1 MSKRSYPVWDYPSNT
16 KQNPIPP
23 AKSAQERNRGVG
35 IPQSQQSRAPTLQ
48 STTPTQRGIVPE
60 RGQNARQNY
69 KPPTSGRPTST
80 GAQPW
85 LRNSGAGK
93 QTPGTTGTIRR
104 TGATGTAR
112 QTGTS
117 KSTGTTGKPPY
128 RSSYASAADFADM
141 NEIMGVSS
149 YTGEAQDV
157 ADNFLRQNGVSSPEE
172 YQKKFFTEQ
181 TRKQQ
186 EREARRRAQE
196 ERARQYREQYG
207 DEEAA
212 AEYMGL
218 RGGYTG
224 EVDDLVQAEWRKNG
238 VSDAAGY
245 RKVADYRW
253 RNMAGGAVDTLRNSA
268 NDLSYRL
275 QDGRAEQLAE
285 NDAMRDAANG
295 KGNYE
300 DLYRYYLAKYREETK
315 DFVPVKAVD
324 WGEAYNAE
332 TARIADEEGFN
343 DYVRKDGELSRA
355 LGAMAPSL
363 AASAAGNLVGGALAL
378 GGAYGSARAAAKVGK
393 ALSASMTFSS
403 ASGAAYEEAIANG
416 MTPDKAMQLATAAG
430 TIELGTEVLNSGLG
444 RFAGKKLGIGGA
456 ADKFL
461 ESLAGK
467 LTSDPLVQSAFV
479 SMSGIL
485 GEGFEEFLS
494 EWCGYA
500 AQKAL
505 DGYDTRTMG
514 EVWKDSLAA
523 FRDGAFVAGLLNAT
537 TLLQCGVPPQTAI
550 EVGVDEAMAQD
561 NALPRKDAAGR
572 KIGTTVSVSEIVG
585 KISDSLRQKLPERD
599 FVQFNEAFENSPA
612 GNQLSE
618 VLAGM
623 DSADAA
629 RVTEAVTGAVADA
642 VKRGESYS
650 SLEDFLTDESVERMT
665 EAVIEETAKT
675 LGLADAED
683 TGVNEKRLGD
693 SRVAALKDMAKE
705 SLTEQFRKDGELR
718 DTAERVRQKRGSDS
732 SDVFADSLIGEPEAP
747 SSDMET
753 LYKDFLEGKLE
764 SKEGADGDGML
775 SDPRPRNNQE
785 IQNYIE
791 KLKEESS
798 RMQEKRT
805 KDQMSDPKIKEGS
818 EMRIEKDSANKEFVE
833 DPFRGKDKLKADV
846 KYRAGEFGYMY
857 ETDGLGRICR
867 FFAEKLQLT
876 ARDKRLR
883 HDPNTPGKMQYDDAG
898 HLIGDRFGGAA
909 TITNLVSQLRSV
921 NRGDYRVMEDHL
933 ESVIQNGGTVE
944 MEGRIIYNESDLRPA
959 GISIEIKI
967 DGEAVPIFFSNI
979 Q

>member
-1 MSKRSYPVWDYPSNT
+1 MSKRVYSAWDYPSNT
-16 KQNPIPP
+16 KRNPIPP
-23 AKSAQERNRGVG
+23 AKSSQERNRGVG
-35 IPQSQQSRAPTLQ
+35 IPQSRQ
-48 STTPTQRGIVPE
+48 STAPLPQNTTPAQRGIVPE

-69 KPPTSGRPTST
+69 KPPTRGRPAST

-85 LRNSGAGK
+85 LHNSGAGK

-104 TGATGTAR
+104 TGTTGTAG
-112 QTGTS
+112 QTGTG
-117 KSTGTTGKPPY
+117 KPTGTTGKTPY
-128 RSSYASAADFADM
+128 RSSYASAADLADM
-141 NEIMGVSS
+141 NEIMGVNS

-157 ADNFLRQNGVSSPEE
+157 ADEFLRQNGVGSTTE
-172 YQKKFFTEQ
+172 YQKKFFSEQ
-181 TRKQQ
+181 ARKQQ

-196 ERARQYREQYG
+196 ERARQMRTLYG
-207 DEEAA
+207 SPEDE
-212 AEYMGL
+212 AEILGL
-218 RGGYTG
+218 SGGYTG
-224 EVDDLVQAEWRKNG
+224 EVDDLVQEEWRKNG

-285 NDAMRDAANG
+285 NDAIRDAANG

-300 DLYRYYLAKYREETK
+300 DLYREYLAKYREETS
-315 DFVPVKAVD
+315 DFVPRKAVD

-343 DYVRKDGELSRA
+343 DYVRKDGELYRA

-363 AASAAGNLVGGALAL
+363 AASAAGNLAGGALAL

-416 MTPDKAMQLATAAG
+416 MTPEKAMQLATAAG
-430 TIELGTEVLNSGLG
+430 TIELGTEVLSSGFG

-456 ADKFL
+456 ADGFL

-467 LTSDPLVQSAFV
+467 LTDDPLVQSALV

-500 AQKAL
+500 AQKAIG
-505 DGYDTRTMG
+505 GYDTRTMG

-561 NALPRKDAAGR
+561 NASPRKDAAGR
-572 KIGTTVSVSEIVG
+572 KPGTTVSVSEIVG
-585 KISDSLRQKLPERD
+585 QISDSLRQKLSERD
-599 FVQFNEAFENSPA
+599 LVQFNEAFENSPA
-612 GNQLSE
+612 GNRFAE
-618 VLAGM
+618 ALAGM
-623 DSADAA
+623 DTADAA
-629 RVTEAVTGAVADA
+629 RLTEAVTGAVADA

-665 EAVIEETAKT
+665 EAVIEEAAET
-675 LGLADAED
+675 LGLADAD
-683 TGVNEKRLGD
+683 DIGANEKKLGD

-718 DTAERVRQKRGSDS
+718 DTAERVRQKRGSEATDIF
-732 SDVFADSLIGEPEAP
+732 DDAGGRNTEAP
-747 SSDMET
+747 SSEMKMYNYQVSLLET
-753 LYKDFLEGKLE
+753 
-764 SKEGADGDGML
+764 AQPDGN
-775 SDPRPRNNQE
+775 R
-785 IQNYIE
+785 
-791 KLKEESS
+791 
-798 RMQEKRT
+798 
-805 KDQMSDPKIKEGS
+805 
-818 EMRIEKDSANKEFVE
+818 RIGQSL
-833 DPFRGKDKLKADV
+833 FR
-846 KYRAGEFGYMY
+846 R
-857 ETDGLGRICR
+857 
-867 FFAEKLQLT
+867 
-876 ARDKRLR
+876 
-883 HDPNTPGKMQYDDAG
+883 
-898 HLIGDRFGGAA
+898 
-909 TITNLVSQLRSV
+909 
-921 NRGDYRVMEDHL
+921 
-933 ESVIQNGGTVE
+933 
-944 MEGRIIYNESDLRPA
+944 
-959 GISIEIKI
+959 
-967 DGEAVPIFFSNI
+967 
-979 Q
+979 